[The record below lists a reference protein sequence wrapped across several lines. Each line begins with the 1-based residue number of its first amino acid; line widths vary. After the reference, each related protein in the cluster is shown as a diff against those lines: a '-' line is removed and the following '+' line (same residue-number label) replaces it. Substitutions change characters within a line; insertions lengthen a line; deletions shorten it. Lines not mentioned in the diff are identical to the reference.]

1 MKNLKDTFSALQRAE
16 HMCCAALTKVML
28 GEPFS
33 EDLVMELEPRP
44 YVVPGSIH
52 TVRLALANQPVP
64 VGAPHHVARMNSNP
78 FRTVRLRTGNS
89 VTDLRLNTV
98 LGEHRRAMENAY
110 L

>member
-16 HMCCAALTKVML
+16 YMCCAALTNIML

-33 EDLVMELEPRP
+33 DDLVMELEPCTALP
-44 YVVPGSIH
+44 NGASI
-52 TVRLALANQPVP
+52 RLALANQPVP

-78 FRTVRLRTGNS
+78 YRIVRLHTGNS

-98 LGEHRRAMENAY
+98 LSEHRRAMENAY

>member
-1 MKNLKDTFSALQRAE
+1 MKNLKDILVLLQRAE
-16 HMCCAALTKVML
+16 YVSCAALTTIML

-33 EDLVMELEPRP
+33 EDLIMEIEPRP
-44 YVVPGSIH
+44 RGTG
-52 TVRLALANQPVP
+52 TVRLALAGQPVP

-78 FRTVRLRTGNS
+78 FVTVRLRTGNS

-98 LGEHRRAMENAY
+98 LSEHRRAMENAY

>member
-16 HMCCAALTKVML
+16 YMCCAALTNIML
-28 GEPFS
+28 DEPFS

-44 YVVPGSIH
+44 YVVPGSIR

-78 FRTVRLRTGNS
+78 FQTVRLRTGNS